1 MTQLDQN
8 RIDLAAKQKRG
19 LHFIIASVIIW
30 LAVTVIYSSAVP
42 ILTQNLFVF
51 ICTGLLLPLAFI
63 ISKILKIDFSYKEN
77 PLSNLGILFSVN
89 QILYLLIAM
98 WIYPTIPDKMLMV
111 IAMIFGAHLMPFSW
125 LYKSKAYLWFSIAI
139 PFFALFIGLTFS
151 PVILAI
157 GMMVLEIIFSIALVV
172 ENKH

>member
-1 MTQLDQN
+1 MTQLDQS

-30 LAVTVIYSSAVP
+30 LAIAVIYSSAVP

-51 ICTGLLLPLAFI
+51 ICAGVLLPMAYG
-63 ISKILKIDFSYKEN
+63 ISKILKIDFSDKEN
-77 PLSNLGILFSVN
+77 PLSSLGILFSVN
-89 QILYLLIAM
+89 QLLYLLIAM

-111 IAMIFGAHLMPFSW
+111 IAIVFGAHLMPFSW
-125 LYKSKAYLWFSIAI
+125 LYKSKVYLWFSIVI
-139 PFFALFIGLTFS
+139 PFFALFIGLTFH

-157 GMMVLEIIFSIALVV
+157 GMAALETIFIIALVV